1 VNAIPAPAISA
12 TENSGLTANDGTIC
26 FGASA
31 VLTASGGTQFVWS
44 TSQTSAAITVNPAN
58 NATYSVT
65 VTDANLCSSATTRSI
80 TVGSPVT
87 VAISLQESSGISN
100 NDGSI
105 CAGANAT
112 ISLSGASS
120 YLWPDGSTLASRVL
134 TPACTKAYTVTV
146 TNASLCTTT
155 ASVTVQVNAQPEI
168 AQITPSSGTAG
179 TTVVHVYGQNL
190 SNTTGVKFN
199 GQSGTSLT
207 IISDTH
213 ITAVLP
219 VSGSVTQLEV
229 ISACGNATILAV
241 NPVVTSISPASG
253 SAGTIVTVSGLNLD
267 QINSAAI
274 GGTTAVILSK
284 SSTTARLMV
293 MPGTPGGTVTVS
305 TPTTTASS
313 VSSFTVSN
321 TPHPY
326 IQQGAK
332 FTNSS
337 ASAQQ
342 GQSVA
347 VSADG
352 NTAII
357 GGPGDN
363 SNTGAAWIYV
373 RTGTA
378 WSQQAKL
385 VGSGAVGAARQGISV
400 AISADGNT
408 AVVGGSS
415 DNSSDGAV
423 WVFARTGTDWAQQG
437 NKLVGAGGTSG
448 AQQGTAVAISSDGNK
463 IASGAIADNLF
474 VGAVWVFERNGSTW
488 AQSGEKLTPSDGIE
502 KPRLGVSVSLSADGS
517 RLLAGGYLDN
527 VRQGAA
533 WIFDDTGC
541 GMTQSGTKL
550 VGTGGNVSA
559 WQGYSVSL
567 SADGN
572 TAMVGGC
579 NDNNLAGAAWIFTN
593 NGSSWTQQ
601 VRLMG
606 GGATGSARQG
616 SAVALSA
623 DGNTA
628 ISAGFT
634 DDSGKG
640 AFWVYKKAVGG
651 TWVQQ
656 DAKVRGTNA
665 SGASRQGTSVAVSSN
680 GHTALVGGPVDASN
694 AGAFWVFIPG
704 TLLQSDD
711 SGNRQTPEEEMAAG
725 GFSLEQNIP
734 NPTAGATVIPFNL
747 PEDCVA
753 EWEITDVSGRVI
765 QFIRREY
772 PAGPNSESFDM
783 SQYSGMYYY
792 RLKTPFGCLSK
803 SMLIVR

>member
-1 VNAIPAPAISA
+1 MEI
-12 TENSGLTANDGTIC
+12 E
-26 FGASA
+26 
-31 VLTASGGTQFVWS
+31 
-44 TSQTSAAITVNPAN
+44 
-58 NATYSVT
+58 
-65 VTDANLCSSATTRSI
+65 
-80 TVGSPVT
+80 SP
-87 VAISLQESSGISN
+87 
-100 NDGSI
+100 
-105 CAGANAT
+105 
-112 ISLSGASS
+112 
-120 YLWPDGSTLASRVL
+120 P
-134 TPACTKAYTVTV
+134 
-146 TNASLCTTT
+146 
-155 ASVTVQVNAQPEI
+155 
-168 AQITPSSGTAG
+168 
-179 TTVVHVYGQNL
+179 
-190 SNTTGVKFN
+190 
-199 GQSGTSLT
+199 
-207 IISDTH
+207 
-213 ITAVLP
+213 
-219 VSGSVTQLEV
+219 
-229 ISACGNATILAV
+229 
-241 NPVVTSISPASG
+241 
-253 SAGTIVTVSGLNLD
+253 
-267 QINSAAI
+267 
-274 GGTTAVILSK
+274 
-284 SSTTARLMV
+284 
-293 MPGTPGGTVTVS
+293 
-305 TPTTTASS
+305 
-313 VSSFTVSN
+313 
-321 TPHPY
+321 
-326 IQQGAK
+326 
-332 FTNSS
+332 
-337 ASAQQ
+337 
-342 GQSVA
+342 
-347 VSADG
+347 
-352 NTAII
+352 
-357 GGPGDN
+357 
-363 SNTGAAWIYV
+363 
-373 RTGTA
+373 
-378 WSQQAKL
+378 
-385 VGSGAVGAARQGISV
+385 
-400 AISADGNT
+400 
-408 AVVGGSS
+408 
-415 DNSSDGAV
+415 
-423 WVFARTGTDWAQQG
+423 
-437 NKLVGAGGTSG
+437 
-448 AQQGTAVAISSDGNK
+448 
-463 IASGAIADNLF
+463 GAIADNLF

>member
-1 VNAIPAPAISA
+1 
-12 TENSGLTANDGTIC
+12 
-26 FGASA
+26 
-31 VLTASGGTQFVWS
+31 
-44 TSQTSAAITVNPAN
+44 
-58 NATYSVT
+58 
-65 VTDANLCSSATTRSI
+65 
-80 TVGSPVT
+80 
-87 VAISLQESSGISN
+87 
-100 NDGSI
+100 
-105 CAGANAT
+105 
-112 ISLSGASS
+112 
-120 YLWPDGSTLASRVL
+120 
-134 TPACTKAYTVTV
+134 
-146 TNASLCTTT
+146 
-155 ASVTVQVNAQPEI
+155 
-168 AQITPSSGTAG
+168 
-179 TTVVHVYGQNL
+179 
-190 SNTTGVKFN
+190 
-199 GQSGTSLT
+199 
-207 IISDTH
+207 
-213 ITAVLP
+213 
-219 VSGSVTQLEV
+219 
-229 ISACGNATILAV
+229 
-241 NPVVTSISPASG
+241 
-253 SAGTIVTVSGLNLD
+253 
-267 QINSAAI
+267 
-274 GGTTAVILSK
+274 
-284 SSTTARLMV
+284 
-293 MPGTPGGTVTVS
+293 
-305 TPTTTASS
+305 
-313 VSSFTVSN
+313 N

-423 WVFARTGTDWAQQG
+423 WVFARTGTVWAQQG

-550 VGTGGNVSA
+550 VGTEGNVSA

-725 GFSLEQNIP
+725 G
-734 NPTAGATVIPFNL
+734 
-747 PEDCVA
+747 
-753 EWEITDVSGRVI
+753 
-765 QFIRREY
+765 
-772 PAGPNSESFDM
+772 
-783 SQYSGMYYY
+783 
-792 RLKTPFGCLSK
+792 
-803 SMLIVR
+803 